1 MTTPTPPKYYNDFLN
16 ASGLRGV
23 TGRAPR
29 RLDIFMSGPPGCG
42 YIYTPTFN
50 RDFGGGHGSTLS
62 LMISAQTGQDITK
75 TGLTG
80 VMVAYKLGNDSSQT
94 SVGSTFYSNT
104 TTVLTTDNKQG
115 ITLSKGM
122 SIAIGVSFGAGVT
135 NNTAYTFYLVNTSA
149 GGNSGELIWRMQYV
163 VNNSITGWHQ
173 YGVHQSTWPAF
184 NSNSD
189 NLGPPLIYSYGA
201 SISGENGKTGYTGS
215 SPTGDFSLSFPG
227 SAQFKPFKLNQ
238 LPASP

>member
-1 MTTPTPPKYYNDFLN
+1 MTTPTPPLYYNDFLN

-62 LMISAQTGQDITK
+62 LMLSAQTGQDITK

-94 SVGSTFYSNT
+94 NVGSTFYSNP

-135 NNTAYTFYLVNTSA
+135 NNTAYTFYLVNTSQ

-163 VNNSITGWHQ
+163 VNSSANTGWHQ
-173 YGVHQSTWPAF
+173 YGVHQSTWPSF

-189 NLGPPLIYSYGA
+189 GLGPTLLYSYGA
-201 SISGENGKTGYTGS
+201 SIDGSGNTGYSG
-215 SPTGDFSLSFPG
+215 PTAGYATFPT
-227 SAQFKPFKLNQ
+227 SAQFKPFKLNA

>member
-1 MTTPTPPKYYNDFLN
+1 MTTPTPPLYYNDFQN
-16 ASGLRGV
+16 DSGLRGV

-29 RLDIFMSGPPGCG
+29 RLDIFMSGPGGCG

-50 RDFGGGHGSTLS
+50 RDFAGGHGSTLS
-62 LMISAQTGQDITK
+62 LMISAQTNTNITT
-75 TGLTG
+75 TGSNAIT
-80 VMVAYKLGNDSSQT
+80 VAYKLGNDFSQT
-94 SVGSTFYSNT
+94 NVGSTFYNNL
-104 TTVLTTDNKQG
+104 TTVLNTDNKQG

-135 NNTAYTFYLVNTSA
+135 NNTAYTFYIVNTSE

-173 YGVHQSTWPAF
+173 YGVHESTWPLG

-189 NLGPPLIYSYGA
+189 NLGPPLIFSYGA
-201 SISGENGKTGYTGS
+201 TASGDYGKTGYTGS
-215 SPTGDFSLSFPG
+215 SPSGPFSTSFPG
-227 SAQFKPFKLNQ
+227 SAQFKPFKLNA
-238 LPASP
+238 LPE